1 MRTMTPSAA
10 IGVAVVL
17 ALVACT
23 PGRNQQA
30 RSPGV
35 LQSASSSPTA
45 SGTDHQGPSSEGSQE
60 PASPTVSTLPPVK
73 YAPMFPELT
82 VTTDQ
87 GSLAL
92 DRGHGVGSVMPL
104 PRG

>member
-17 ALVACT
+17 ALVART

-45 SGTDHQGPSSEGSQE
+45 SGTDHQVGLLHDLVTVGVSGRGRSLHVHSATGAAGSGRAAAVSLRHGGAA
-60 PASPTVSTLPPVK
+60 ASGLG
-73 YAPMFPELT
+73 F
-82 VTTDQ
+82 
-87 GSLAL
+87 G
-92 DRGHGVGSVMPL
+92 
-104 PRG
+104 

>member
-1 MRTMTPSAA
+1 MPALQARLEVFTLVVSAFCIVRAEGGGLARSFDMRTMTPSAA

-17 ALVACT
+17 ALVART

-45 SGTDHQGPSSEGSQE
+45 SGTDHQVGLLHERV
-60 PASPTVSTLPPVK
+60 TV
-73 YAPMFPELT
+73 
-82 VTTDQ
+82 
-87 GSLAL
+87 
-92 DRGHGVGSVMPL
+92 
-104 PRG
+104 